1 MAGALTAAQWNN
13 VADILAIAPLCGLP
27 AQNFAPLAF
36 QAQAETSAQKNL
48 PPGAPSDWIN
58 VCTASLLARG
68 IIYYKNVPGD
78 CGTPTQI
85 NTTNEQLAGVGGQIA
100 SGIASMA
107 GSTLPGIGVF
117 VSAIQ
122 DIFAAHAAAVAN
134 EQKTI
139 CAVAGVINQVFAYY
153 DNLVRRGALSP
164 SAAYTGMQTFLAQA
178 NAQLQTIEK
187 KCNAACVYQ
196 GILAAHADFVVSYY
210 PAIAPNQASAHA
222 PGAPPASSGTTPG
235 GVIQVGGA
243 YETAT
248 SLSPLSSLSAP
259 LVSVAGVSFSTGEI
273 LLALAALV
281 TILAIAFLVIK

>member
-1 MAGALTAAQWNN
+1 MTAALTTAQWNN

-27 AQNFAPLAF
+27 VANFAPLAY
-36 QAQAETSAQKNL
+36 QAQAEVSAQKNL
-48 PPGAPSDWIN
+48 PPGAPSDWVS

-68 IIYYKNVPGD
+68 IVYYKNVPGD

-85 NTTNEQLAGVGGQIA
+85 NTENAQLAGAAGQVA

-107 GSTLPGIGVF
+107 GAALPGIGVF

-122 DIFAAHAAAVAN
+122 SIFAAHAAAVAN

-153 DNLVRRGALSP
+153 DNLVKRGALSP

-222 PGAPPASSGTTPG
+222 PGAPPSSSGTTPG

-243 YETAT
+243 SETAT

-259 LVSVAGVSFSTGEI
+259 LLEVGGVSFSTGEI
-273 LLALAALV
+273 FVGLAVLV
-281 TILAIAFLVIK
+281 TILTIIILVIK